1 MTLRHG
7 LFVSGASAGVTAPQD
22 GRLALAA
29 LLSRPGVLTG
39 GVVTGSTSGPNMKYT
54 VAAGV
59 FVTQRGVLATDGLYM
74 VPNDG
79 AVTVDSGSPAPSS
92 GTRWDLV
99 WVRQPNA
106 FGSDGF
112 GDANS
117 DPVFGVTVGTA
128 GSTPTKPYASVPAG
142 ALVLAESNVGTS
154 IANASLATITNVA
167 LYTAAAGGTVVCRS
181 SSEYPASPSEGVQ
194 VWDIALQ
201 QTMVFSVAHGWVNE
215 ADLMTDTGWV
225 NRSSGALSSGTFQ
238 YRKIGS
244 LVELRC
250 AALLASSLAAGGTV
264 TLTGTGGLPAGI
276 ATGASIQHRVARFS
290 AHIYPGDVAVNADG
304 SVVLT
309 NPGSPNATAAASG
322 SAIHFRVLWMLG

>member
-1 MTLRHG
+1 MALRHG

-22 GRLALAA
+22 ARLAIAS
-29 LLSRPGVLTG
+29 LLSGPGVSNG

-54 VAAGV
+54 IAAGA
-59 FVTQRGVLATDGLYM
+59 FVTQRGTLAADGLYI

-79 AVTVDSGSPAPSS
+79 PVTADSGSPAPSS

-154 IANASLATITNVA
+154 IANASLATISNVA
-167 LYTAAAGGTVVCRS
+167 AAVTSAL
-181 SSEYPASPSEGVQ
+181 PAP
-194 VWDIALQ
+194 
-201 QTMVFSVAHGWVNE
+201 VF
-215 ADLMTDTGWV
+215 DTGWLNITSLQTGWTAGV
-225 NRSSGALSSGTFQ
+225 GGNIPQVRQIGNRVYLQGNISDSLFTTSSFL
-238 YRKIGS
+238 
-244 LVELRC
+244 LV
-250 AALLASSLAAGGTV
+250 ANI
-264 TLTGTGGLPAGI
+264 PAGI
-276 ATGASIQHRVARFS
+276 ALPTGTRLFPIAGPVARQARLVAGASTIEF
-290 AHIYPGDVAVNADG
+290 
-304 SVVLT
+304 
-309 NPGSPNATAAASG
+309 TAASASTITYG
-322 SAIHFRVLWMLG
+322 LDSISYMTN